1 MAVLSRVVL
10 AVALLA
16 SPAAAYVAPVPG
28 EAVLQRSVASAA
40 QQQPTLLVKEL
51 VEEPTANSTASGA
64 MLGAAVASIA
74 GTVVGWLRSSKQRA
88 ASTAAASALALVA
101 SASPALAEVD
111 YVNIEYLGGSN
122 KVDINNA
129 NIMAYRQFPGM
140 FPTACGWIGT
150 HGPWEKV
157 SDMLN
162 DPELPD
168 NLKQIIQKYEKN
180 YVAFPANPAY
190 FIDRINN
197 AMYRPLMAVLSRVA
211 LAVAL
216 LASPAAAYVA
226 PVPSETALQR
236 SVASAVQQQPT
247 LLVEELVEEPAAER
261 TASGAMLG
269 AAVASIAGAVVGW
282 LRSSKQRAAS
292 AAAASAVALVASASP
307 ALAEVDYINIEYLG
321 GSNKVDINN
330 ANIMAYRQFPGMFP
344 TASGWIGTHGPWE
357 KVSDMLNDPE
367 LPDNLKQIIQK
378 YEKNY
383 VAFPANPAYFID
395 RINNAMYR

>member
-28 EAVLQRSVASAA
+28 EA
-40 QQQPTLLVKEL
+40 
-51 VEEPTANSTASGA
+51 
-64 MLGAAVASIA
+64 
-74 GTVVGWLRSSKQRA
+74 
-88 ASTAAASALALVA
+88 
-101 SASPALAEVD
+101 
-111 YVNIEYLGGSN
+111 
-122 KVDINNA
+122 
-129 NIMAYRQFPGM
+129 
-140 FPTACGWIGT
+140 
-150 HGPWEKV
+150 
-157 SDMLN
+157 
-162 DPELPD
+162 
-168 NLKQIIQKYEKN
+168 
-180 YVAFPANPAY
+180 
-190 FIDRINN
+190 
-197 AMYRPLMAVLSRVA
+197 
-211 LAVAL
+211 
-216 LASPAAAYVA
+216 
-226 PVPSETALQR
+226 ALQR

-247 LLVEELVEEPAAER
+247 LLVEELVEEPAADSN
-261 TASGAMLG
+261 ASGAMLG

-282 LRSSKQRAAS
+282 LRSNKQRAAS